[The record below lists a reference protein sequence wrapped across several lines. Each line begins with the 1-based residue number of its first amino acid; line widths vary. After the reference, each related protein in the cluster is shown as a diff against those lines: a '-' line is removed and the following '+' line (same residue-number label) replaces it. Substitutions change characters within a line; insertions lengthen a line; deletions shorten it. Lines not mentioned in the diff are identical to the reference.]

1 MYMDVD
7 VIQEVTEAMLVDF
20 IDGKL
25 APEQMAQ
32 VERWYDAS
40 EQNRKS
46 LEQLYY
52 IVKLHDMTVAV
63 KDIDPAK
70 SLAELKRRVSEREQD
85 KRSSTIRQWSGRIMR
100 YAAVLFVCFAVV
112 SGAIL
117 LFTNRSEQCEICAD
131 KMENKTIV
139 LPDKSTVVLK
149 ANSTIVFNSNFSK
162 NRTVKLDGEAL
173 FDVVKMAGV
182 PFVVKAKDAQIVVK
196 GTKFNFKAYS
206 DCESIEAVLINGAV
220 DFSTSTHNIAL
231 KPNQKAV
238 YNKGSRRV
246 NIVEVDAELEVFGQR
261 YFDMEPLGAVINSL
275 EQFYDCRI
283 SFSDARI
290 EDIRF
295 SGTID
300 RSNTLDHTL
309 NIVTLTTGTSFRR
322 VGDAIII
329 DR

>member
-1 MYMDVD
+1 MNTEEKRE
-7 VIQEVTEAMLVDF
+7 ITEAMLVDF

-25 APEQMAQ
+25 APEQMAE
-32 VERWYDAS
+32 VERWYDAA
-40 EQNRKS
+40 EENRKT
-46 LEQLYY
+46 LEQLYF
-52 IVKLHDMTVAV
+52 IVRVHDMSESVAGLN
-63 KDIDPAK
+63 PEQ
-70 SLAELKRRVSEREQD
+70 SLADFKRKVADRD
-85 KRSSTIRQWSGRIMR
+85 KQKRCKSMAWVRTLLR
-100 YAAVLFVCFAVV
+100 YTAAVLVCAAVV
-112 SGAIL
+112 GGTL
-117 LFTNRSEQCEICAD
+117 YFTKSNEQCEICAD
-131 KMENKTIV
+131 SMQNKSIV
-139 LPDKSTVVLK
+139 LPDKSKVELK
-149 ANSTIVFNSNFSK
+149 ANSTITFDSNFTK
-162 NRTVKLDGEAL
+162 NRVVRLDGEAL
-173 FDVVKMAGV
+173 FDVVKMNSA
-182 PFVVKAKDAQIVVK
+182 PFVVKAKGAQIVVK

-206 DCESIEAVLINGAV
+206 DCENVEAVLINGAV
-220 DFSTSTHNIAL
+220 DFTTATHNVAL

-261 YFDMEPLGAVINSL
+261 YFDTEPLGSVVNSL
-275 EQFYDCRI
+275 EQVYDCRI

-322 VGDAIII
+322 EGDAIII